1 MNSWTQ
7 WGAAAYGSDGYG
19 AYGQS
24 SSAYGATTA
33 DYSKDDSAAAGFGP
47 ATGSSYQVGGSYGT
61 SFAAANFGNGS
72 SSSTPKFT
80 PMSATTNVYSSTINS
95 LKAKANPTDDT
106 SGHYAGYES
115 AVYTAASNYI
125 QGKRAGLHGKA
136 NGSGGGAAAQQRYC
150 EICNVTCAG
159 DIPMKAHLEGKQHKE
174 KANLAASGGPDLRTR
189 QVSMRCEACNVT
201 CTGRDAYT
209 AHAQGA
215 KHQKV
220 STSSVMTRLVTSFQ
234 TVALLRRMGKHVPTD
249 PTLMPPTTGTLIP
262 PAAPKKVVGITG
274 TNFVRAGETRLSTA
288 IGTIGPQQPPQQP
301 PSNANVPPIGEE
313 YVEVRNTGAK
323 VTQYHCKLCDC
334 PLGDSVA
341 KMAHLTGRRHRL
353 QYKQKVNPSLQV
365 EPRPHEQRYPKPGQV
380 RPGDPVPLAAVGS
393 APQL

>member
-1 MNSWTQ
+1 MH
-7 WGAAAYGSDGYG
+7 
-19 AYGQS
+19 
-24 SSAYGATTA
+24 
-33 DYSKDDSAAAGFGP
+33 
-47 ATGSSYQVGGSYGT
+47 
-61 SFAAANFGNGS
+61 SF
-72 SSSTPKFT
+72 TRKWLERLV
-80 PMSATTNVYSSTINS
+80 SATTNVYSSTINS

-136 NGSGGGAAAQQRYC
+136 NGQSLLPQNNAHCQHFAATTTSKFAGSGGGAAAQQRYC

-288 IGTIGPQQPPQQP
+288 IGTIGPQQPPQ
-301 PSNANVPPIGEE
+301 
-313 YVEVRNTGAK
+313 VRR
-323 VTQYHCKLCDC
+323 KLSVHAF
-334 PLGDSVA
+334 GDSLILFVS
-341 KMAHLTGRRHRL
+341 
-353 QYKQKVNPSLQV
+353 N
-365 EPRPHEQRYPKPGQV
+365 
-380 RPGDPVPLAAVGS
+380 
-393 APQL
+393 